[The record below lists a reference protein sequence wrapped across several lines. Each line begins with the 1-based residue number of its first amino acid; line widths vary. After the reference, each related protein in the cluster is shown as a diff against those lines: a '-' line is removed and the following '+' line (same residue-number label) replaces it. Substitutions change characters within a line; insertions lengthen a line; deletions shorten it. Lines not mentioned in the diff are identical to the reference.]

1 MARHMHVRQV
11 FGERIMLKYISNERI
26 FYAAG
31 VAGFGVMGLAF
42 GDFALQLQPVP
53 ENLML
58 RTPLAYAC
66 ALLLMLGGGATLT
79 DRWARV
85 GFTALGLVFAAW
97 ALLFTPFI
105 RAAPLSVGSWLSF
118 AEIASLSIAA
128 WMAAH
133 QMGAG
138 RKPAIFRALR
148 MAFGVCAVIFGLSH
162 FAFPEVTA
170 NFVPK
175 YFMAPYFWAYA
186 TGLGHIGAGVALISG
201 ILARLGTRLW
211 ALMMGGF
218 ALFVQLP
225 PVIADPTSHSGWMLF
240 LATTTL
246 AGAAWLVHGVLGRPA
261 RAPQFTGARDR

>member
-1 MARHMHVRQV
+1 MARHMHVRHV
-11 FGERIMLKYISNERI
+11 FGGRIMLKYIPNERI

-53 ENLML
+53 EHLIL

-66 ALLLMLGGGATLT
+66 ALVLILGGGATLT
-79 DRWARV
+79 HRWARA
-85 GFTALGLVFAAW
+85 GFIALGLIFAAW

-133 QMGAG
+133 QLGAG
-138 RKPAIFRALR
+138 GNRGILRILRIACGACAI
-148 MAFGVCAVIFGLSH
+148 IFGLSH

-225 PVIADPTSHSGWMLF
+225 PVIANPTSHSAWMLF

-246 AGAAWLVHGVLGRPA
+246 AGAAWLVHGVLTR
-261 RAPQFTGARDR
+261 TGAGTQ